1 MIDEKLADR
10 NTVGPSMQERILET
24 LQEMEKHLKAIVY
37 YSTPER
43 AFLPS
48 AGKATLPA
56 DTSDLQEM
64 IKEEVGK
71 YLKENE

>member
-1 MIDEKLADR
+1 MIDEKLADKSA
-10 NTVGPSMQERILET
+10 VGPSIQERILET

-43 AFLPS
+43 AFMAS
-48 AGKATLPA
+48 AGKATLP
-56 DTSDLQEM
+56 TSAPDLQEM